1 MKSMAYRV
9 SGLALYRRPGLTLP
23 EKTHLRFCRVI
34 ANDLDFAQRSQSNM
48 QDGLSLIDSMS
59 YATERW
65 LETMVFGE
73 PNTFY
78 PNSERPF
85 C

>member
-1 MKSMAYRV
+1 
-9 SGLALYRRPGLTLP
+9 
-23 EKTHLRFCRVI
+23 
-34 ANDLDFAQRSQSNM
+34 M